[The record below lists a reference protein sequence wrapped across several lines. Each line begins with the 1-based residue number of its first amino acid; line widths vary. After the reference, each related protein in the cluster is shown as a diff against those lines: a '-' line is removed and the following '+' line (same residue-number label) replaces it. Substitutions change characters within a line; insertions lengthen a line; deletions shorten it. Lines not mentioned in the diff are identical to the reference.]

1 MKALI
6 AALTVLTLNTNGLRD
21 SHKWS
26 DLWSEIPYTDI
37 ICLQEMHLS
46 SAQEYA
52 FQLHVQGYNYFFSHG
67 TSASCGVAT
76 LVQ

>member
-1 MKALI
+1 M
-6 AALTVLTLNTNGLRD
+6 AALTILTLNVNGLGD

-26 DLWSEIPYTDI
+26 DLWSEIPCTDI

-46 SAQEYA
+46 SDQEYA
-52 FQLHVQGYNYFFSHG
+52 FRLHAQGYNYFFSHG

-76 LVQ
+76 LV